1 MSDSFLG
8 DLWLPIVL
16 TKKGPI
22 YGEVIGEGEIPN
34 SYEQPIDFSNHGSDG
49 YDDQIR
55 QSLYYLGYQ
64 LLESINA
71 IPSVYLLQFRMLEQ
85 EIFFD
90 RLWPFPATPAIASVE
105 SQQPDL
111 FACLALFIR

>member
-1 MSDSFLG
+1 MEKLLAKAKFH
-8 DLWLPIVL
+8 
-16 TKKGPI
+16 
-22 YGEVIGEGEIPN
+22 
-34 SYEQPIDFSNHGSDG
+34 SYEQPIDFSEHGSDG

-111 FACLALFIR
+111 FTCHWHCLLGNPVVDLTVIPNLKSY